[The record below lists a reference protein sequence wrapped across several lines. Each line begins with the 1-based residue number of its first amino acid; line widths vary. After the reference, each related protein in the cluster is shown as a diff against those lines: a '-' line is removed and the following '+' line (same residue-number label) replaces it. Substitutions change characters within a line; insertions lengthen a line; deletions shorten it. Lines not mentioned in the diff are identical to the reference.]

1 MTPQASRVLFF
12 FLVIR
17 DITMVEATSNRK
29 LIGDWR
35 GLKLLLAMNS
45 LKRLG
50 SLPRWLN
57 SDLII

>member
-1 MTPQASRVLFF
+1 MTPQASRVLF